1 MVYLKR
7 AAGGLP
13 GRASIHYNLGLL
25 LQFINMDKEVG
36 VSLLNA
42 LSLNPENMDFLYA
55 LAGHYFKQRL
65 LNNAM
70 SVAKEIIRIYPEN
83 RAGYD
88 ILNYAKNM
96 KQAMKSDEK

>member
-1 MVYLKR
+1 
-7 AAGGLP
+7 
-13 GRASIHYNLGLL
+13 
-25 LQFINMDKEVG
+25 
-36 VSLLNA
+36 
-42 LSLNPENMDFLYA
+42 MDFLYA
-55 LAGHYFKQRL
+55 LAGHYLKQRL